1 MGERV
6 AKLISVDSIRL
17 LKLLEIFQYS
27 TIFFLIT
34 FGVSY
39 LIRKGTHDEN
49 SHEKN
54 NHGKKLSMLQKIKLI
69 SIINLEIFGICVL
82 FFYIRKLGLLIPSI
96 SSLLS
101 KDFKP
106 YTTLDY
112 TTHIALVVVFVEL
125 MPHFIERIELINHNF

>member
-6 AKLISVDSIRL
+6 AKLISLDFVRL

-34 FGVSY
+34 FAVSY
-39 LIRKGTHDEN
+39 LIRK
-49 SHEKN
+49 SKN
-54 NHGKKLSMLQKIKLI
+54 QEQTAAHTKKLTLFEKIKLI
-69 SIINLEIFGICVL
+69 AIINLEIFGICVL
-82 FFYIRKLGLLIPSI
+82 FFYIRKLGLIIPSI
-96 SSLLS
+96 PSMMS
-101 KDFKP
+101 KNFKP

-125 MPHFIERIELINHNF
+125 MPHFIERIQIINNNF